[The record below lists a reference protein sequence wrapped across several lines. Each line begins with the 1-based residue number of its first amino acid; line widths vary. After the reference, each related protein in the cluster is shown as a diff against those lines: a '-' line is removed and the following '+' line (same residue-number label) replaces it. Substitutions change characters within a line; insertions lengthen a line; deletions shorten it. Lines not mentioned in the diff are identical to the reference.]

1 MMNRSKKEVEKAS
14 LLFLMLSQITYR
26 IHTLSTFNGN
36 QIYIKGVT
44 KMAQTSEL
52 VGRKAKFV
60 MGTKLAKGGQ
70 YNFTL
75 QNLKD
80 GATPDAIYAVSE
92 ALTDVFDA
100 SCDEIYAVD
109 NSRVIPQV
117 QE

>member
-1 MMNRSKKEVEKAS
+1 
-14 LLFLMLSQITYR
+14 
-26 IHTLSTFNGN
+26 
-36 QIYIKGVT
+36 
-44 KMAQTSEL
+44 MAQTAEL

-80 GATPDAIYAVSE
+80 GAAPDAIYAVGE

-100 SCDEIYAVD
+100 SCDEIYTVD